1 MAKDMKRIQA
11 ENHPKK
17 GAVIKV
23 EPLREKKDIRNI
35 KKLLADKPLDLAYFT
50 VGINSNLRASD
61 ILSITFDHVSGLK
74 AGQSFVLRERKTGK
88 LREVTVNEEMEKVL
102 KNLFKVRK
110 YEPEDYLFQSQ
121 RANRD
126 GEKVWSVPTVN
137 SKVKAWCKA
146 INLKG
151 NYGSH
156 TLRKTWGYHQFRT
169 FGVPLPFLMTCFN
182 HRKESQTLEYLCIE
196 DAEIKNIFMNSL

>member
-11 ENHPKK
+11 ENHPKA
-17 GAVIKV
+17 GDIIKV

-35 KKLLADKPLDLAYFT
+35 KKFLADKPLDLAYFT

-61 ILSITFDHVSGLK
+61 ILQIKYCHAAGFSAGDTF
-74 AGQSFVLRERKTGK
+74 QIREKKTGK
-88 LREVTVNEEMEKVL
+88 LRTVTLNDEMEKVL
-102 KNLFKVRK
+102 KNLFKFRK
-110 YEPEDYLFQSQ
+110 YEPEDFIFTGQ
-121 RANRD
+121 R
-126 GEKVWSVPTVN
+126 GVWTVPSVN
-137 SKVKAWCKA
+137 NKVKAWCKS

-169 FGVPLPFLMTCFN
+169 FGVSLPFLMACFN